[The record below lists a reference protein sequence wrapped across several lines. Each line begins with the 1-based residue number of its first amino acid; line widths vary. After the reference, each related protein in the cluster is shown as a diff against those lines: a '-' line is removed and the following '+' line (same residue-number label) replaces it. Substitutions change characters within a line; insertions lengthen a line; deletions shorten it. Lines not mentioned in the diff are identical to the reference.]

1 MYPSD
6 DLLIAVIR
14 RLDLDSDARLGK
26 KEFID
31 GILPMENFTKGS
43 MIQFKNKLD
52 AAKIVRAKVVKPVVH
67 KPSKLSNT
75 LHGLNT

>member
-31 GILPMENFTKGS
+31 GIMPMENFTKGS

-52 AAKIVRAKVVKPVVH
+52 AAKIVRAKVVKPVVY

>member
-6 DLLIAVIR
+6 DLLIAINR

-31 GILPMENFTKGS
+31 GILPIENYTKGS
-43 MIQFKNKLD
+43 MIQFKKKLD
-52 AAKIVRAKVVKPVVH
+52 A
-67 KPSKLSNT
+67 
-75 LHGLNT
+75 